1 MAHAAVY
8 SLKLAMMELADMSA
22 FQKYYSDDSDIV
34 WPDADLDSFLEAI
47 ELLPSYNL
55 VDAASETRV
64 KDAAQQLQDLTE
76 SHVSHLLLRL
86 SDHQSESYSLDDYI
100 GFTFSFSQQLSQV
113 KQELSS
119 FLTAL
124 NSTEQQQLNKFS
136 SDYSSPGKQQ
146 DLVGLDE
153 QIKVLKEWIQHPY
166 SSLKV
171 TTIAGM
177 TGIGKTTLVKHV
189 YSDPNVVD
197 GFETRL
203 FVHVGPRYNK
213 LEEIMLLVLNQL
225 GVVFPTSDEL
235 LHKNKDYL
243 RNQLW
248 EALSGQKYLIVLDDV
263 WTGAHVWSSIEFKGF
278 PRNEKRSRIII
289 TSQIQTIDSF
299 SLRYKMI
306 TPLPLLNDDDSWKLL
321 HQTAFSSGYKCSSE
335 LEKIGKKIAKNCQGL
350 PAAIIQVGE
359 NLRGKLVQEWKTLS
373 ENEDPL
379 VITRNDDTPLS
390 KELYFSYTMMPQYL
404 KVFFLYMGV
413 FPKEYVISRSMLIK
427 LWVSEGFFNLLS
439 EDHPEDYLDRLICQ
453 NIVLIQKKASI
464 SNETTKNC
472 SLHFTFRSL
481 CVNEAKSEKFFHVM
495 KKYIDCMPEKMRGQ
509 HRLCI
514 HNNVVLAFREVHEW
528 MESVPNI
535 RSLLCFGP
543 KQQYPI
549 MLPLCFRLLKIL
561 DALGVRF
568 YEFPHQVFSL
578 IQLSYLSITCGGELP
593 NSISRLLNLEVLIF
607 SRHHNI
613 KLSKNG
619 PAYLPLGIWKLRKLR
634 QLYCMGFDLP
644 APPPLDDSN
653 PVLENLVT
661 LSGVSV
667 YSCTMKVLSRIPMLK
682 RVAVKIES
690 AHDSV
695 ETFSFFSRF
704 TSLYEEFESF
714 KCIVVNPN
722 LMPHIV
728 HCIPNFPMYI
738 KKITLSGCGFPWKKI
753 EVLSGLQDLK
763 VLKLRWYAFCGPIWK
778 ISDAQFPRLKFLLL
792 EDLDIE
798 QWEFEGQDM
807 QMMQKVIFRHC
818 YKLKSFPDN
827 LQYTDLVEVDDCNLS
842 FMKKMRA
849 LRFARGEAK
858 ISSSITPR

>member
-8 SLKLAMMELADMSA
+8 SLKWAMMELLEMSA
-22 FQKYYSDDSDIV
+22 FKKYSSDSDIYR
-34 WPDADLDSFLEAI
+34 PDAEFDSFLEAI
-47 ELLPSYNL
+47 KLLPSHNL
-55 VDAASETRV
+55 VDVAASERRV
-64 KDAAQQLQDLTE
+64 KDAAQQLQDLIE
-76 SHVSHLLLRL
+76 SHASDLLLRL
-86 SDHQSESYSLDDYI
+86 SDHQSESYSFDDYI
-100 GFTFSFSQQLSQV
+100 GFTFSFSQQLSQL

-124 NSTEQQQLNKFS
+124 NSTEQQQLNKSS

-153 QIKVLKEWIQHPY
+153 QIKVLKEWIQQPE
-166 SSLKV
+166 SSLVV
-171 TTIAGM
+171 TTVMGM
-177 TGIGKTTLVKHV
+177 TGIGKTTLVKQV

-197 GFETRL
+197 GFQTRL
-203 FVHVGPRYNK
+203 FVHIGPRYNK

-235 LHKNKDYL
+235 LHENFDYL

-263 WTGAHVWSSIEFKGF
+263 WTSTHVWCAIEFRGF
-278 PRNEKRSRIII
+278 PNNAKGNRIII
-289 TSQIQTIDSF
+289 TSQIQCLDHM
-299 SLRYKMI
+299 LLLYKRI

-335 LEKIGKKIAKNCQGL
+335 LEKIGKKIARNCQGL

-379 VITRNDDTPLS
+379 IITRNDDTPLS
-390 KELYFSYTMMPQYL
+390 KALYFSYTMLPQYL

-413 FPKEYVISRSMLIK
+413 FPKEYVISRSMLMK
-427 LWVSEGFFNLLS
+427 LWVSEGFLSLLPKVL
-439 EDHPEDYLDRLICQ
+439 HGDYLDKLICQ
-453 NIVLIQKKASI
+453 NIVLIQKKASV
-464 SNETTKNC
+464 SNETTKSC

-481 CVNEAKSEKFFHVM
+481 CVNEAKSEKFFHVV
-495 KKYIDCMPEKMRGQ
+495 KKYIDCMPEKMRSQ
-509 HRLCI
+509 RRLCI
-514 HNNVVLAFREVHEW
+514 HNNVVLAFREVREW
-528 MESVPNI
+528 MESVPNV
-535 RSLLCFGP
+535 RSFLCLGP

-549 MLPLCFRLLKIL
+549 VLPLCFRLLKIL

-568 YEFPHQVFSL
+568 YEFPHKVFSL
-578 IQLSYLSITCGGELP
+578 IQLRYLSITFDGELP
-593 NSISRLLNLEVLIF
+593 NSISKLSNLEVLIF
-607 SRHHNI
+607 GRHHNI

-619 PAYLPLGIWKLRKLR
+619 PAYLPIGMWKLCKLR
-634 QLYCMGFDLP
+634 QLYCKGFDLP
-644 APPPLDDSN
+644 APPSSDGSHLI
-653 PVLENLVT
+653 LENLVT

-667 YSCTMKVLSRIPMLK
+667 HSCTKEVLSKIPMLK
-682 RVAVKIES
+682 RVAVQIES

-695 ETFSFFSRF
+695 ETFSFFSQF
-704 TSLYEEFESF
+704 TSLYQEFESF

-722 LMPHIV
+722 LRPHIV
-728 HCIPNFPMYI
+728 HCIPNFPRHI
-738 KKITLSGCGFPWKKI
+738 KKITLSGCGFSWNKI
-753 EVLSGLQDLK
+753 EVLSALHNLK

-778 ISDAQFPRLKFLLL
+778 ISDAQFPSLQFLLL

-798 QWEFEGQDM
+798 QWEFEGRDIH
-807 QMMQKVIFRHC
+807 MMQKVTFRHC

-827 LQYTDLVEVDDCNLS
+827 LLFTSLVEVDDCNLS

-849 LRFARGEAK
+849 LEFATGEAK

>member
-8 SLKLAMMELADMSA
+8 SLKWAMMELADMSA
-22 FQKYYSDDSDIV
+22 FQEYYYDESDIV

-55 VDAASETRV
+55 VDADSERRV

-100 GFTFSFSQQLSQV
+100 GFTFSFSQQLSQL

-119 FLTAL
+119 FLTSL
-124 NSTEQQQLNKFS
+124 NSTEQQQLNKSS
-136 SDYSSPGKQQ
+136 SDYSSLGKQQ

-153 QIKVLKEWIQHPY
+153 QIKGLKEWIQEPE

-225 GVVFPTSDEL
+225 GVVFPTTDKL

-248 EALSGQKYLIVLDDV
+248 EALSGQKYLIVLDDMWTNTNV
-263 WTGAHVWSSIEFKGF
+263 WHSIEFRGF
-278 PRNEKRSRIII
+278 PKNEKGSRIII
-289 TSQIQTIDSF
+289 TSQIQTIDPF
-299 SLRYKMI
+299 WLLHKAI
-306 TPLPLLNDDDSWKLL
+306 TPLPFLNDDDSWKLL
-321 HQTAFSSGYKCSSE
+321 RQTAYSSGYKCSSE

-390 KELYFSYTMMPQYL
+390 KALYFSYTMLPQYL

-427 LWVSEGFFNLLS
+427 LWVSEGLFNLLS
-439 EDHPEDYLDRLICQ
+439 EDLPEDYLDKLICQ

-464 SNETTKNC
+464 SNETTKTC

-481 CVNEAKSEKFFHVM
+481 CVNEAKSEKHFHVV

-528 MESVPNI
+528 MESVPNV
-535 RSLLCFGP
+535 RSLLCFDP

-549 MLPLCFRLLKIL
+549 VLPLCFRLLKIL

-619 PAYLPLGIWKLRKLR
+619 PVYLPLGIWKLRKLR

-667 YSCTMKVLSRIPMLK
+667 HSCTVEVLSRIPKLK

-695 ETFSFFSRF
+695 ETFSFFSQF

-722 LMPHIV
+722 LGPHIV
-728 HCIPNFPMYI
+728 HCIPNFPVNI

-753 EVLSGLQDLK
+753 EVLSALQNLY

-778 ISDAQFPRLKFLLL
+778 ISGAQFPSLKFLLL

-798 QWEFEGQDM
+798 QWKFECPDILI
-807 QMMQKVIFRHC
+807 MQKVIIRHC
-818 YKLKSFPDN
+818 YKLKSFPHI
-827 LQYTDLVEVDDCNLS
+827 LQYTSLVEVDDCNLS

-849 LRFARGEAK
+849 LQFHLGEAK

>member
-849 LRFARGEAK
+849 LRFAGGEAK